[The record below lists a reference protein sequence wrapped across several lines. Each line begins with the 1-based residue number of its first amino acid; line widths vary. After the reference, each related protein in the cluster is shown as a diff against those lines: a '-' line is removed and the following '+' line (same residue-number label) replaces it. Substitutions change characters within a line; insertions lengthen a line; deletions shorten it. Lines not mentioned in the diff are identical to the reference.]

1 MANNINTKI
10 KSNRPNNKIE
20 EVIYQKLEDFF

>member
-20 EVIYQKLEDFF
+20 EVINQKLVKI